1 MKSVA
6 DACNLLQ
13 RNSLINWIHIAVL
26 DKEIEIEF
34 GNQRTLVEAQNQ
46 LFSLC
51 VTDHLMSSMFGRVV
65 QNKGLHKLGLS
76 RYLRED
82 VNGLNDES
90 IAAEA
95 TCTHVFFEEVKHNK
109 SIVNADLDLM
119 CLRINALSEF
129 ILN

>member
-1 MKSVA
+1 
-6 DACNLLQ
+6 
-13 RNSLINWIHIAVL
+13 
-26 DKEIEIEF
+26 
-34 GNQRTLVEAQNQ
+34 
-46 LFSLC
+46 
-51 VTDHLMSSMFGRVV
+51 MFGRVV
-65 QNKGLHKLGLS
+65 QNKGLHKLGLA

-90 IAAEA
+90 TAAAA
-95 TCTHVFFEEVKHNK
+95 TYTHVFFEEVKHNK